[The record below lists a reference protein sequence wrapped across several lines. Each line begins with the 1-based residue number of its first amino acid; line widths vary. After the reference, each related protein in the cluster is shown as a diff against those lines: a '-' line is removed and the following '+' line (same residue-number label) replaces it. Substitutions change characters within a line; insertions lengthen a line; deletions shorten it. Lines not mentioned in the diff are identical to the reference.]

1 VDLPKRREIAC
12 AILIDVEGRFLLQR
26 RDDNPSI
33 AYPGRIGLFGGHRE
47 GDESFLECVAREVRE
62 ETGLLVPL
70 DRLEF
75 LGSFQNDEVTGEFFA
90 VRGVCADALRITE
103 GLLYIVEKHDLP
115 ALEPQLAPSV
125 TTAFEMLFKGTRP
138 IN

>member
-1 VDLPKRREIAC
+1 VNLPKRREIAC

-26 RDDNPSI
+26 RDDNPGI

-47 GDESFLECVAREVRE
+47 GDESFSECVAREVRE
-62 ETGLLVPL
+62 ETGLSVSL

-75 LGSFQNDEVTGEFFA
+75 LGSFQNDEVIGEFF
-90 VRGVCADALRITE
+90 VIRGVFADALRVTE
-103 GLLYIVEKHDLP
+103 GLLCIVEQHDLP

-125 TTAFEMLFKGTRP
+125 TTAFEMLFKAQDL
-138 IN
+138 